1 MNFPTIAF
9 NPPMR
14 PCMVGGTEDLEER
27 AFFHGWA
34 TRAYIIEPS
43 LLKGGHTGGQVCN
56 CYGIVELE
64 NGQVCE
70 VPPGNIR
77 FLNPP
82 HGEYAWPDTTDS
94 K

>member
-1 MNFPTIAF
+1 MKFPNVAF

-14 PCMVGGTEDLEER
+14 PCVVGGEGSEER

-34 TRAYIIEPS
+34 TRAYIVEPS
-43 LLKGGHTGGQVCN
+43 LLGGGHPGGQISN

-64 NGQVCE
+64 SGQVCE
-70 VPPGNIR
+70 VLPCNIR

-82 HGEYAWPDTTDS
+82 HGEYAWPDIPDS